1 MACVYHIAVNTNV
14 KICVKLYIIT
24 NVKNINNQQIQEKKQ
39 S

>member
-14 KICVKLYIIT
+14 KICVRLYIMT
-24 NVKNINNQQIQEKKQ
+24 NVKNINNQQIQVQKP